1 MAALLSDP
9 EEVLAD
15 VDSVMADSVSE
26 APPIEPQAQEEEHSA
41 YDTDSEEAAVI
52 EPERD
57 ADIESEPVAESLQQ
71 DVVSE
76 DVREPSQL
84 RRLSMGLIRL
94 TLSTLILTSTFRMN
108 LKPNANSCYRTLLGG

>member
-1 MAALLSDP
+1 MTLIQKRPRSLSQ
-9 EEVLAD
+9 
-15 VDSVMADSVSE
+15 SG
-26 APPIEPQAQEEEHSA
+26 
-41 YDTDSEEAAVI
+41 
-52 EPERD
+52 D

-108 LKPNANSCYRTLLGG
+108 LKPNANSCYRTLLGGMNN